1 MSASDTDVRA
11 QMERNLRVL
20 PWWWVLRWTWLGEGI
35 WVIYLV
41 EERGVTVGQVL
52 LFEAVIAAIV
62 IAAQLP
68 TGVIADRYGRRPA
81 LLAGS
86 TCWMFAFPAFGLAE
100 GIAPLLGAYSLF
112 ALGQA
117 LMTGADSAFL
127 FDSLRTLGRESEFTH
142 RAGRLNA
149 VMTGANAVLT
159 IAGAAAVRWVPLA
172 WPIVASAG
180 FSAAALAA
188 GWRLAEP
195 PRRDRGAT
203 FLRTGAS
210 AAQRVFRHGSLAWA
224 IAILAVVQTATVV
237 VFITFQPIAVGFG
250 APVWSLG
257 GFSAALMLAGT
268 AGGWWSGALARRLG
282 FARVLRIMGLAAA
295 AALLGG
301 ASGMALLFPIFVL
314 PALAWNALHPPV
326 AEFLSR
332 RVPDDERA
340 TVLSLSEL
348 VAQAVTV
355 VVSLTLAVVI
365 DRRGMGYSLAAASGA
380 MLLFVTVAYAMWRR
394 AADAAD
400 AMDTVGG
407 PAATPDA

>member
-1 MSASDTDVRA
+1 
-11 QMERNLRVL
+11 MERNLRVL
-20 PWWWVLRWTWLGEGI
+20 PWWWVLRWTWLGEAI

-41 EERGVTVGQVL
+41 DERGLTLGQVL
-52 LFEAVIAAIV
+52 LFEAALATIV
-62 IAAQLP
+62 IVSQLP

-81 LLAGS
+81 MLAGS
-86 TCWMFAFPAFGLAE
+86 ACWMFAFPAFGLAE

-117 LMTGADSAFL
+117 LMTGADGAFL
-127 FDSLRTLGRESEFTH
+127 FDSLRALGRESEFTQ

-149 VMTGANAVLT
+149 AATAANAILT
-159 IAGAAAVRWVPLA
+159 VAGAAAVRWVPLA

-180 FSAAALAA
+180 FSAAALVA

-195 PRRDRGAT
+195 PRRNRSVT

-210 AAQRVFRHGSLAWA
+210 AARRVLRHGSLGWA
-224 IAILAVVQTATVV
+224 IAILAVVQTAAIV

-257 GFSAALMLAGT
+257 GFAAALMLAAT

-282 FARVLRIMGLAAA
+282 FARVLRLMSLVAA

-301 ASGMALLFPIFVL
+301 ASGLALLFPIFIL

-332 RVPDDERA
+332 RVPDEERA

-355 VVSLTLAVVI
+355 VVSLALAVTI
-365 DRRGMGYSLAAASGA
+365 DRWGTGPSLAATAAA
-380 MLLFVTVAYAMWRR
+380 MLLFVAFAHSMWRR
-394 AADAAD
+394 AG
-400 AMDTVGG
+400 DTAETVDTGG
-407 PAATPDA
+407 TPAATPDV